1 MSNPAKRSELAEQIE
16 LARQSIERWPG
27 WLKDAAGVESV
38 DIRDL
43 KSSPGESTAGSE
55 SALPVSDSED

>member
-27 WLKDAAGVESV
+27 WLKDAAGVENT
-38 DIRDL
+38 DAHP
-43 KSSPGESTAGSE
+43 KSSAGQAPSGDE
-55 SALPVSDSED
+55 RQAPVSDPQQ